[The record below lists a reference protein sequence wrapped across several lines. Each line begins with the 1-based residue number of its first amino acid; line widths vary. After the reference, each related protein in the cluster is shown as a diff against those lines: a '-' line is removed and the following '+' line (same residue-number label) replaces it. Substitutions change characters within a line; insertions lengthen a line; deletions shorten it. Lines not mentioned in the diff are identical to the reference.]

1 MSNSIELYSNEI
13 ENRIFTIRG
22 LQVMID
28 RDLAE
33 MYGVETR
40 TINQAVKRNAE
51 RFPSSFMFQ
60 LNEEELANLR
70 SQSVISNTHGGI
82 RYMPFAFTEQGVSM
96 LSAVLRSPTAVTVS
110 IRIMETFVAM
120 RKTLTQIGGFI
131 QRLENVELK
140 QLETTQ
146 NIDKIF
152 AALES
157 RDVIPKS
164 GVFFEGEVFDAY
176 VLMCQI
182 VKTAQKSIILID
194 NYVNEST
201 LTIFSKRAEN
211 VKVMLFTKEISKQL
225 KLDIERFNEQYPPIK
240 AKEFDLSHDRFLIVD
255 DKEVYHWGASLKD
268 SGKKWFAFSKMDLD
282 GLLVLEKIRKLER

>member
-1 MSNSIELYSNEI
+1 MPNSIELYSNEI

-22 LQVMID
+22 LQVMLD

-33 MYGVETR
+33 LYGVEVKR
-40 TINQAVKRNAE
+40 LNEQVKRNIA
-51 RFPSSFMFQ
+51 RFPDNFRFQ
-60 LNEEELANLR
+60 LDITEFNELVAICDRFKTLKH
-70 SQSVISNTHGGI
+70 SSVRPH
-82 RYMPFAFTEQGVSM
+82 AFTEAGVAM
-96 LSAVLRSPTAVTVS
+96 LSAVLNTPIAVQVS
-110 IRIMETFVAM
+110 VRIINAFVAM

-194 NYVNEST
+194 NYVNEAT

-225 KLDIERFNEQYPPIK
+225 KLDIEKFNKQYPPIE

-282 GLLVLEKIRKLER
+282 GL